1 MSTEVQAPMPGTIL
15 KVLVK
20 EGDSVSEDQEVLI
33 LEAMKM
39 ENPISAPAAGTVKS
53 IKVKTD
59 DKVDTGQVLMTIE

>member
-39 ENPISAPAAGTVKS
+39 ENPISAPASGTVKS

-59 DKVDTGQVLMTIE
+59 DKVDTGQLLMVIE